1 MVILEEVDE
10 ITTAAVVLNLTTL
23 LAAIALKLVPV
34 ITTGVPTA
42 PLPGLK
48 PVIVGEGS
56 TVKFDALEMVTPLV
70 ITEIGPEPAPT
81 GTVVVM
87 LVAFEED
94 TTAVTP
100 LN

>member
-1 MVILEEVDE
+1 VVILEEVEE
-10 ITTAAVVLNLTTL
+10 ITTAVVLLNRTTL

-48 PVIVGEGS
+48 PVIVGVGS
-56 TVKFDALEMVTPLV
+56 TVKFEALGMVTPLV
-70 ITEIGPEPAPT
+70 ITEIGPEPAPA

-87 LVAFEED
+87 LVAFEAD
-94 TTAVTP
+94 TTELTP